1 MAEFIFGFFLGVVI
15 TVHIVDI
22 KNTPNE
28 PVCTM
33 ESGDSFW
40 TRKKQEV
47 HCTKAEK

>member
-1 MAEFIFGFFLGVVI
+1 MAEFIFGFFLGMAI
-15 TVHIVDI
+15 TVGIVDI
-22 KNTPNE
+22 KNMPKE

-47 HCTKAEK
+47 PCTKGEK